1 MPTLFIY
8 NVGMKR
14 IQYTIRNVPKEV
26 DEILHCKAREQG
38 KSFNRM
44 VVETLEKATIK
55 PKTVGDSLDWFIG
68 KGNSM
73 PPAERKKE
81 EDAQA
86 WLDSL
91 PKEMETFDD

>member
-1 MPTLFIY
+1 MKDADLDMPTLFVY

-44 VVETLEKATIK
+44 VVETLEKATVK

-68 KGNSM
+68 KGSLG
-73 PPAERKKE
+73 KE
-81 EDAQA
+81 FDDAMD
-86 WLDSL
+86 WLESL
-91 PKEMETFDD
+91 PKDLDQ

>member
-1 MPTLFIY
+1 MPTLFVY

-44 VVETLEKATIK
+44 VVETLEKATVK

-68 KGNSM
+68 KGSLG
-73 PPAERKKE
+73 KE
-81 EDAQA
+81 FDDAMD
-86 WLDSL
+86 WLESL
-91 PKEMETFDD
+91 PKDLDQ